1 MISIKD
7 NIISPPLNITTYNIN
22 NLLFSNINYS
32 SKKLKH
38 ENGIIDKMNMKDK
51 DEDEDENED
60 ENEDEDED
68 DNDIEKV

>member
-51 DEDEDENED
+51 THYAN
-60 ENEDEDED
+60 
-68 DNDIEKV
+68 I